1 MSCQDAAGAV
11 APIASNRLCARF
23 DATPALSLWLRA
35 AALMGF
41 SRGFRRLTKLG
52 QARAVA
58 EGSGML
64 WRAKAA
70 LVALAV
76 GTALVA
82 FIAFPTQGPLSL
94 LVGLASALAAIVY
107 IVARDLIGGPAKVET
122 HAPQLRRTSILPAR
136 RAHEAKQAKVAPK
149 MQPGAQSAAGFLE
162 RLRQNL
168 ALAESEAEAVAQEVR
183 ARGFVRFRRAENNAS
198 EDLELAAS
206 PGGLSAL
213 KANDLRNYFNQRLAA
228 SVPGKTDI
236 LSPEPERAMAGTRLK
251 FLDALLD
258 RVVAAGR
265 GTAPR
270 AVLVGGTSAG
280 DGAAAAAIAMARAF
294 AAAGD
299 MVVLLD
305 LAHGPSSVS
314 SALHLPRSPGL
325 SDLCAGLARFE
336 DIIRID
342 AETPLHTIAAGHPRF
357 AAPGDATGRFT
368 PILQALTQTYDSVV
382 LHADRAALRR
392 VGRALRFELS
402 VVVAVLPAR
411 TGTGAQAA
419 DLGDFSAFGC
429 PILCYEQGGEDRR
442 ARLLSWPAAI

>member
-1 MSCQDAAGAV
+1 
-11 APIASNRLCARF
+11 
-23 DATPALSLWLRA
+23 
-35 AALMGF
+35 
-41 SRGFRRLTKLG
+41 LTKFV

-58 EGSGML
+58 ERSGML
-64 WRAKAA
+64 WCAKVGIVALGIGAA
-70 LVALAV
+70 L
-76 GTALVA
+76 GT
-82 FIAFPTQGPLSL
+82 FTAFPTRGPLSL
-94 LVGLASALAAIVY
+94 LVGLALAFVAIVY
-107 IVARDLIGGPAKVET
+107 IAARDLIGNPAEVET
-122 HAPQLRRTSILPAR
+122 QAPQLKRTSILPAP
-136 RAHEAKQAKVAPK
+136 RAHEARQAEVPAT

-168 ALAESEAEAVAQEVR
+168 AVAESEAGAAAQEVR
-183 ARGFVRFRRAENNAS
+183 TRGFVRFRRAEKDVS

-206 PGGLSAL
+206 PGTAGLSVL
-213 KANDLRNYFNQRLAA
+213 NANDLRNYFNQRLAA
-228 SVPGKTDI
+228 SAAGKAER
-236 LSPEPERAMAGTRLK
+236 LSPEPERPKIGMRLK
-251 FLDALLD
+251 SLDAVLD
-258 RVVAAGR
+258 QVVAAGR
-265 GTAPR
+265 GVAPS

-280 DGAAAAAIAMARAF
+280 DSAAAAAITMARAF
-294 AAAGD
+294 SATGN

-325 SDLCAGLARFE
+325 SDLCAGLAQFE

-392 VGRALRFELS
+392 IGRALRFELS
-402 VVVAVLPAR
+402 FVVAVLPA
-411 TGTGAQAA
+411 TAGAGAPAA

-429 PILCYEQGGEDRR
+429 PVLICEQGGEERR
-442 ARLLSWPAAI
+442 ARFLSWSAAL